1 MNKFLFSILFLA
13 LIGSNAVGSIQTNEL
28 NDKVFWNFIKNNFV
42 DWQYTASTFKD
53 DVKIQLSGNYT
64 YEDSILVSNLVFEL
78 NEIIENVNVFT
89 TLENGNLKLI
99 IDTDSN
105 KTRVFDEGIKIGG
118 GWSGSPTSGSVSSV
132 TTKLYFDSIVSQ
144 QNREIAIKYELVRS
158 FIPYCL
164 FYHAQIEEVKGINTG
179 GIFSLTDYK
188 ETYITDFDRKVLK
201 TLYSDTFYKRF
212 YKRYPVVYLKYAREQ
227 VFDLWPSHIFYNLSY
242 RLIIIILIIYGI
254 IILRFWKFRKGNK
267 KWLKYCLNTIVLSF
281 PLFMIAVTGIIYKHH
296 TYNVIFPVIIIILA
310 LLSVILVSFILGSVL
325 FLFEKYLVQNKKPN
339 LLKYILLF
347 LITASACYL
356 AIFILD
362 VTFEFYYYNS
372 ALIYGFSISFLR
384 VGFIFLE
391 DRSQVKMSEK
401 ELQLAKME
409 ELKTKA
415 ELQLIQSRINPHFLY
430 NSLNSIAALAIDNP
444 EKTRKM
450 AMSLSDF
457 CRYAINKTNV
467 DFAIVDDE
475 VNVANSYL
483 EIEKVRF
490 GDRLKFSI
498 NVEKEIKGIK
508 IPRFII
514 QPLIENAVKHGA
526 SKITDVCEIEL
537 KIQNHSNGILIT
549 VSDNGPSFPE
559 VPVYGY
565 GLQYIFDKLEMIY
578 KGDAKINW
586 ENHPDKIITVWL
598 PVNSKTSDEL

>member
-1 MNKFLFSILFLA
+1 MNKLLFSILITA
-13 LIGSNAVGSIQTNEL
+13 LIVSNATCFGQSKVL
-28 NDKVFWNFIKNNFV
+28 NDKAFWNFIKNSFV
-42 DWQYTASTFKD
+42 NKEFTVAKFNE
-53 DVKIQLSGNYT
+53 DVKIQLLGNYT
-64 YEDSILVSNLVFEL
+64 DEDSVLVSNLAKEL
-78 NEIIENVNVFT
+78 DRIIEDVNVYT
-89 TLENGNLKLI
+89 TSENGNLKLI
-99 IDTDSN
+99 INTDTIR
-105 KTRVFDEGIKIGG
+105 TRYFDVGIKTGG
-118 GWSGSPTSGSVSSV
+118 GWSGWLEYGSVHSSS
-132 TTKLYFDSIVSQ
+132 TKLYFDSIVSQ
-144 QNREIAIKYELVRS
+144 QNRNNVIRYKLVRNLVP
-158 FIPYCL
+158 FTLVNNGNIDE
-164 FYHAQIEEVKGINTG
+164 ATGINQG

-188 ETYITDFDRKVLK
+188 QTSITDFDSKILK
-201 TLYSDTFYKRF
+201 TLYSDAFYKQF
-212 YKRYPVVYLKYAREQ
+212 YKRYPIIYLKYASENSFSLINPLRKNP
-227 VFDLWPSHIFYNLSY
+227 L
-242 RLIIIILIIYGI
+242 RLLILALFVYGI
-254 IILRFWKFRKGNK
+254 AILRFWKFRKGNE
-267 KWLKYCLNTIVLSF
+267 KWLKYCFNAVVLIF
-281 PLFMIAVTGIIYKHH
+281 PLFIVAVSGIIYNNH
-296 TYNVIFPVIIIILA
+296 TYKIIFPVLIIMLTFFSI
-310 LLSVILVSFILGSVL
+310 ILVSIILGSIL
-325 FLFEKYLVQNKKPN
+325 FLFEKYLLQNIKPN
-339 LLKYILLF
+339 LIKYILQF

-356 AIFILD
+356 AIFLLSE
-362 VTFEFYYYNS
+362 TFQFYYYNS
-372 ALIYGFSISFLR
+372 TLIYGLIVSFAR

-391 DRSQVKMSEK
+391 DRSQVKISEK

-498 NVEKEIKGIK
+498 HVEKDIKGIK

-537 KIQNHSNGILIT
+537 NIQSLNGGVLIA

-578 KGDAKINW
+578 EGHAKINW
-586 ENHPDKIITVWL
+586 KNHPDKMITVWL
-598 PVNSKTSDEL
+598 PVKSKTTDEL